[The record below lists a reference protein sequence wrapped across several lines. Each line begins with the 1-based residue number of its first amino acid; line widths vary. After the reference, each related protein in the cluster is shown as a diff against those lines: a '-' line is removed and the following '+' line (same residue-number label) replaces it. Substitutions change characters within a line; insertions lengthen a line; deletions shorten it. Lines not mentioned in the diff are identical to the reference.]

1 MYRKWYTIK
10 LKKMLVVSS
19 RDFRDSQKKYFD
31 LAVKE
36 RVVIKRKNEF
46 VELVPRGNNI
56 PENPSPS
63 SDPWFDDP
71 RNIEELER
79 RLKKHESDNKSGD
92 IVLKSKEDIK
102 AFFESLRSMYK
113 IHITKEAKE
122 DISALAR
129 SGDKKS
135 IEKLKKILFEL
146 QNTPSEGIGQPE
158 QLKYGYSGYWSRKI
172 NRKDRLIYRIY
183 EETVTVTVV
192 SAKGH
197 YSDR

>member
-1 MYRKWYTIK
+1 
-10 LKKMLVVSS
+10 MLVVSS
-19 RDFRDSQKKYFD
+19 REFRDSQKKYFD
-31 LAVKE
+31 LAAKE

-63 SDPWFDDP
+63 NDPWFDDP

-79 RLKKHESDNKSGD
+79 RLKNHESGD
-92 IVLKSKEDIK
+92 KPGGVNLTSKEDIK
-102 AFFESLRSMYK
+102 AFFESLWYMYK

-122 DISALAR
+122 DISALDR

-135 IEKLKKILFEL
+135 IEKLKKMLFEL
-146 QNTPSEGIGQPE
+146 QNTPSEGTGQPE
-158 QLKYGYSGYWSRKI
+158 QLKYGYSGYWSRRI
-172 NRKDRLIYRIY
+172 NKKDRLIYRIY
-183 EETVTVTVV
+183 EETVTVV

-197 YSDR
+197 YSAG